1 MGEKSKINGESS
13 KSSIP
18 VREALDQTFAEMDKF
33 SSEFED
39 PLAIEMGYPFLN
51 QMLIGTETPRLTIIS
66 TPASVGTGYLGTSI
80 IADLALNNKRSLGC
94 FSLETSNTYF
104 VSKLI
109 SVVADVDLALM
120 RSGRLTSDQW
130 PTISS
135 AVRDIAETKIFIDDT
150 RPFSVK
156 TFRLEALALM
166 KETTIDLFV
175 IDNLQYISC
184 KKYHKNK
191 ARKYQKIC
199 QSLKDI
205 SNELNVSILL
215 MSQFSDE
222 YDPDDIDLTNECG
235 SLAFLQDF
243 GKIPDAELCL
253 IPGKQDRE
261 NRIFSLHICRNREGA
276 TGTIDLKQNLSGGG
290 FEQYWE

>member
-13 KSSIP
+13 KLSIP

-33 SSEFED
+33 SSDFKD
-39 PLAIEMGYPFLN
+39 PFPIELGYTFLN
-51 QMLIGTETPRLTIIS
+51 QMLIGSDRPRLTIIS
-66 TPASVGTGYLGTSI
+66 APASVGTGYLGTSI

-120 RSGRLTSDQW
+120 RSGRLPSDQW

-205 SNELNVSILL
+205 SDELNVSILL

-222 YDPDDIDLTNECG
+222 YDPDDIDVTNECG

-243 GKIPDAELCL
+243 GKIPDTELCL

-261 NRIFSLHICRNREGA
+261 DRFFSLHICRNREGV
-276 TGTIDLKQNLSGGG
+276 TGTIDLKQNINGGG

>member
-1 MGEKSKINGESS
+1 MGIKSKTVDEPS
-13 KSSIP
+13 KSFIP
-18 VREALDQTFAEMDKF
+18 IREALDQTFAEMDKL

-39 PLAIEMGYPFLN
+39 PFPIEMGYTFLN
-51 QMLIGTETPRLTIIS
+51 QMLIGIEKPRLTIIS

-156 TFRLEALALM
+156 TFHREALALM

-184 KKYHKNK
+184 KKYHKNR

-205 SNELNVSILL
+205 SDELNVSILL

-222 YDPDDIDLTNECG
+222 YDPDDIDVTNACG

-261 NRIFSLHICRNREGA
+261 GRVFSLHICRNREGV

>member
-13 KSSIP
+13 KLSIP
-18 VREALDQTFAEMDKF
+18 IREALDQTFAEMDKF
-33 SSEFED
+33 SSDFKD
-39 PLAIEMGYPFLN
+39 PFPIDRGYTFLN
-51 QMLIGTETPRLTIIS
+51 QMLIGSDRPRLTIIS
-66 TPASVGTGYLGTSI
+66 APASVGTGYLGASI

-109 SVVADVDLALM
+109 SVVADIDLALM
-120 RSGRLTSDQW
+120 RSGRLPSDQW

-135 AVRDIAETKIFIDDT
+135 VVRDIADTKIFFDDT

-166 KETTIDLFV
+166 KESNIDLFV
-175 IDNLQYISC
+175 IDSLQYISC

-191 ARKYQKIC
+191 ARNLQKIC

-205 SNELNVSILL
+205 SDELNVSILL
-215 MSQFSDE
+215 MSQFSDK
-222 YDPDDIDLTNECG
+222 YDPDDIDVTNACG
-235 SLAFLQDF
+235 SLVFLQDF
-243 GKIPDAELCL
+243 EKIPDAELCL

-261 NRIFSLHICRNREGA
+261 DRFFSLHICRNREGV
-276 TGTIDLKQNLSGGG
+276 TGTIDLKQNINGGG

>member
-1 MGEKSKINGESS
+1 MGEKRNINGKSS
-13 KSSIP
+13 KLSIP

-39 PLAIEMGYPFLN
+39 PFPIEMGYTFLI

-94 FSLETSNTYF
+94 FPLETSNSYF

-109 SVVADVDLALM
+109 SMVADVDLALM
-120 RSGRLTSDQW
+120 RSGRLPSDQW

-135 AVRDIAETKIFIDDT
+135 AVRDIAETKIFVDDT

-166 KETTIDLFV
+166 KQTTIDLFV

-222 YDPDDIDLTNECG
+222 YDPDDIDVTKECG
-235 SLAFLQDF
+235 SLTFLQEF

-261 NRIFSLHICRNREGA
+261 GRVFSLHICRNREGV

>member
-1 MGEKSKINGESS
+1 MGEKSKINGKSS
-13 KSSIP
+13 KLSIP
-18 VREALDQTFAEMDKF
+18 VREALDQTFAELDKF

-39 PLAIEMGYPFLN
+39 PFPIEMGYTFLN

-120 RSGRLTSDQW
+120 RSGRLPSDQW

-205 SNELNVSILL
+205 SDELNVSILL

-222 YDPDDIDLTNECG
+222 YDPDDIDVTNECG

-261 NRIFSLHICRNREGA
+261 DRFFSLHICRNREGV
-276 TGTIDLKQNLSGGG
+276 TGTIDLKQNINGGG